1 MTEVICLQKNYLL
14 IIFCVLIGMAVWYN
28 HYDKKQHTM
37 EKDYKFNDSV
47 LTKIV
52 KKVREEDNIKQQ
64 VQVNRDNR
72 EIDDIERR
80 KYLNQRDAMV
90 LYNDL
95 APPERRVPEYQYPYN
110 YVKAQLNIPTRG
122 LPENYQIMGVLLR
135 DETETAYNLF
145 GRQTYPGS
153 NQWEYYAQRTE
164 KEFDVK
170 LPIRVRGDKEIMEH
184 EHVHIPGTDPKK
196 GPFKVKLY
204 RFDAPRYI
212 PLPLQ

>member
-28 HYDKKQHTM
+28 HYDRKQHTM

-52 KKVREEDNIKQQ
+52 KKVREEDNIKQM

-153 NQWEYYAQRTE
+153 NQWEYYVAGADSYGFQN
-164 KEFDVK
+164 KMPVV
-170 LPIRVRGDKEIMEH
+170 VRGDRELDDKQRIEL
-184 EHVHIPGTDPKK
+184 PWLDKSK
-196 GPFKVKLY
+196 GDFEVNLY
-204 RFDAPRYI
+204 NYDVPRYN
-212 PLPLQ
+212 PYAY